1 MSKFSR
7 PKSWME
13 HRLADALSIDGVEY
27 RVDLVARRGT
37 GVQGFRVTAV
47 FLPRGEGRE
56 VEAWL
61 PNAASTAEVHGMVRE
76 LSSDP
81 GRLEALYR
89 EAAAS

>member
-13 HRLADALSIDGVEY
+13 HRLADSLPIDGVDY

-37 GVQGFRVTAV
+37 GVQGFRVTVV

-56 VEAWL
+56 VEASL
-61 PNAASTAEVHGMVRE
+61 PNAASTAEVHGMVRDLTSE
-76 LSSDP
+76 P
-81 GRLEALYR
+81 RRLEALFR
-89 EAAAS
+89 EAAAR